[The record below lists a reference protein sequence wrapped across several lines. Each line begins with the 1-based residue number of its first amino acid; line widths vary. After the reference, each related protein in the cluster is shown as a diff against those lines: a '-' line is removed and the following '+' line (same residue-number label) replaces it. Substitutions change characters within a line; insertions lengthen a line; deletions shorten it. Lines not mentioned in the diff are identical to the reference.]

1 MKGCKVMI
9 SSELPGEYLRTMLR
23 IRYFEEEILK
33 LQMNGELLGM
43 AHPYIGEEAVAVG
56 ACSALTETDY
66 IVSTHRGH
74 GHCIGKGADIKKMM
88 AELLTKETGYCRGR
102 GGSMHIA
109 DVSIGHL
116 GANGIV
122 GAGLPIAVG
131 AGLSIKYRDTDQV
144 VICFFG
150 DGAANQGTFH
160 ESLNMASI
168 FKAPVVFVCENNLYA
183 VSCRVTYSCAVPN
196 IADRASAYNMP
207 GVIVDG
213 MDVLAVEDAVSQAVK
228 RARKGEG
235 PSLIECKTY
244 RFLGHSITDNRPY
257 RTRQEENEWKTKDP
271 ITSFR
276 KKLVAEGIVS
286 AKGIEKM
293 EETVRLEIEEA
304 VEFAR
309 QSPEP
314 SVEDAEKYL
323 FV

>member
-1 MKGCKVMI
+1 MI
-9 SSELPGEYLRTMLR
+9 SKEQSKQYLMTMLR
-23 IRYFEEEILK
+23 MRYFEEKILE
-33 LQMNGELLGM
+33 LQMRGELVGV
-43 AHPYIGEEAVAVG
+43 AHPYIGEEAVAMG
-56 ACSALTETDY
+56 ACAVLTKEDY

-74 GHCIGKGADIKKMM
+74 GHCIAKGANLKKMM

-109 DVSIGHL
+109 DVSIGNL

-131 AGLSIKYRDTDQV
+131 AGLSIKYRGTDQV

-150 DGAANQGTFH
+150 DGATNQGTFH

-168 FKAPVVFVCENNLYA
+168 FSLPVVFVCENNLYA
-183 VSCRVTYSCAVPN
+183 VSCPISYSSAVPN
-196 IADRASAYNMP
+196 VADRASAYNLP

-213 MDVLAVEDAVSQAVK
+213 MDVLAVRDSVSQAVK

-235 PSLIECKTY
+235 PTLIECKTY
-244 RFLGHSITDNRPY
+244 RFFGHSIIDNRSY
-257 RTRQEENEWKTKDP
+257 RSREEEKKWKEKDP
-271 ITSFR
+271 IASF
-276 KKLVAEGIVS
+276 
-286 AKGIEKM
+286 EKRLIAQTVVFN
-293 EETVRLEIEEA
+293 EEIKQLEEMVQLEIEEA

-314 SVEDAEKYL
+314 SPKEAEKYL

>member
-1 MKGCKVMI
+1 MI
-9 SSELPGEYLRTMLR
+9 SKEQSKQYSKTMLR
-23 IRYFEEEILK
+23 MRYFEEKILE
-33 LQMNGELLGM
+33 LQMRGELVGV
-43 AHPYIGEEAVAVG
+43 AHPYIGEEAVATG
-56 ACSALTETDY
+56 ACASLTKEDY

-74 GHCIGKGADIKKMM
+74 GHCIAKGADLKKMM
-88 AELLTKETGYCRGR
+88 AELLAKETGYCRGR

-131 AGLSIKYRDTDQV
+131 AGLSIKYRGTDQV

-150 DGAANQGTFH
+150 DGATNQGTFH

-168 FKAPVVFVCENNLYA
+168 FNLPVVFICENNLYA
-183 VSCRVTYSCAVPN
+183 VSCPISYSSAVPN
-196 IADRASAYNMP
+196 VADRTSAYNLP

-213 MDVLAVEDAVSQAVK
+213 MDVLAVKDSVSQAVK
-228 RARKGEG
+228 RAKKRKG
-235 PSLIECKTY
+235 PTLIECKTY

-257 RTRQEENEWKTKDP
+257 RTREEEEKWKTKDP
-271 ITSFR
+271 IASFK
-276 KKLVAEGIVS
+276 KKLIAQDILS
-286 AKGIEKM
+286 L
-293 EETVRLEIEEA
+293 EEIKKLEEVVRLEIEEA

-314 SVEDAEKYL
+314 SPNDVKKYL
-323 FV
+323 FI